1 MPDLSP
7 DPFHDQIC
15 EDSTAYSPPPCYAAS
30 IAASP
35 SFQGFADVS
44 NH

>member
-1 MPDLSP
+1 MADLSP
-7 DPFHDQIC
+7 DPFHQQIC
-15 EDSTAYSPPPCYAAS
+15 EDSNRLSHPCYAAS
-30 IAASP
+30 IEACP